1 MARRKEQRKRQ
12 TAQQRAKTKQ
22 QSQEEV
28 PNLNEPWLS
37 KRTGLIIMAVLSLG
51 IAAFMA
57 WNLEPSEGLFRA
69 VLWGLG
75 FAAAIW
81 GIFGLSF
88 AFNTWMRRRRR

>member
-12 TAQQRAKTKQ
+12 TAQQRAKARHQ
-22 QSQEEV
+22 NQAEV

-57 WNLEPSEGLFRA
+57 WNLAPSEGIFRA